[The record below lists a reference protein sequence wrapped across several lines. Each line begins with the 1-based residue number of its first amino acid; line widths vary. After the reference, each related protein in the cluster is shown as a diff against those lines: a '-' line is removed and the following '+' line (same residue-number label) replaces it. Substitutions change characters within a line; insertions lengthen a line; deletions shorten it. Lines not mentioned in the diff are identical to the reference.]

1 MFEKYPR
8 YLQLAPTDE
17 TGTVQNT
24 SNQRWKMATSGEET
38 TGIFSNDPRWKMW
51 IPNVLPRYKQIKFES
66 YKSIRVMSFFMIPLD
81 DVGGFASYFGMM
93 V

>member
-1 MFEKYPR
+1 MGVMFEKYPR

-38 TGIFSNDPRWKMW
+38 TGIFSNDPLLEDADSPQRFTM
-51 IPNVLPRYKQIKFES
+51 L
-66 YKSIRVMSFFMIPLD
+66 
-81 DVGGFASYFGMM
+81 
-93 V
+93 